1 MAVRMTAALTEV
13 TARAETVL
21 PMRPRPSRS
30 RRSRPL
36 FRWHW
41 LAYAVV
47 AVSLLIAAFGPAL
60 LTQDPLGQD
69 LIARNLAPSA
79 AHWLG
84 TDSFGRDVFARM
96 IAGTRLTIVVAFLA
110 STLALIGGAGL
121 GVIGCVLGGPLRT
134 LIYAGFDI
142 VRTMPP
148 IQLSLALMVALG
160 VGTSSVILAVGIA
173 YMPLFAY
180 VARAVYERE
189 MASGYVAA
197 ARVIGAGPWAIASRH
212 VLPNIAGALLT
223 QIAIV
228 LPRAVTTESVLSFF
242 GLGVS
247 PEVPT
252 WGRVIATAVEFAE
265 QTPTSLLFP
274 VLALALLTLSLAV
287 VGNHLRKRFDPLRPI
302 SAED

>member
-1 MAVRMTAALTEV
+1 MMASKTKTMTGHTTASPIHRMRM
-13 TARAETVL
+13 AR
-21 PMRPRPSRS
+21 SWFS
-30 RRSRPL
+30 
-36 FRWHW
+36 WHH
-41 LAYAVV
+41 LAYAMV
-47 AVSLLIAAFGPAL
+47 AVSLLVAACGSAL
-60 LTQDPLGQD
+60 LALDPLEQN
-69 LIARNLAPSA
+69 LLSRNLAPTA

-84 TDSFGRDVFARM
+84 TDNFGRDVYARM

-110 STLALIGGAGL
+110 TVLALAGGAIL
-121 GVIGCVLGGPLRT
+121 GMIGCIVGGLLRT
-134 LIYAGFDI
+134 VIYAAFDI

-148 IQLSLALMVALG
+148 ILLSLALMVALG

-189 MASGYVAA
+189 MASGYVSA
-197 ARVIGAGPWAIASRH
+197 ARVIGAGPWAIATRH
-212 VLPNIAGALLT
+212 VLPNITGAMLT

-252 WGRVIATAVEFAE
+252 WGRVIASAVEFAE
-265 QTPTSLLFP
+265 QTPTALLFP
-274 VLALALLTLSLAV
+274 VLALAMLTLSLAV
-287 VGNHLRKRFDPLRPI
+287 VGDRLREHFDPLRP
-302 SAED
+302 AVEARA

>member
-1 MAVRMTAALTEV
+1 MVPKTQAMAPNHRTSPIHRTRLAGPWL
-13 TARAETVL
+13 
-21 PMRPRPSRS
+21 
-30 RRSRPL
+30 
-36 FRWHW
+36 RWHH

-47 AVSLLIAAFGPAL
+47 AISLLIAAFGSAL

-69 LIARNLAPSA
+69 LLSRNLAPSA

-84 TDSFGRDVFARM
+84 TDNFGRDVYARM

-110 STLALIGGAGL
+110 TTLALAGGAGL
-121 GVIGCVLGGPLRT
+121 GVIGCIVGGPLRA

-148 IQLSLALMVALG
+148 ILLSLALMVALG

-189 MASGYVAA
+189 MASGYVSA
-197 ARVIGAGPWAIASRH
+197 ARVIGAGPWAIAARH

-265 QTPTSLLFP
+265 QTPTALLFP
-274 VLALALLTLSLAV
+274 VLALALLTLSLAI
-287 VGNHLRKRFDPLRPI
+287 VGNHLREHFDPLRPI
-302 SAED
+302 AEEHA